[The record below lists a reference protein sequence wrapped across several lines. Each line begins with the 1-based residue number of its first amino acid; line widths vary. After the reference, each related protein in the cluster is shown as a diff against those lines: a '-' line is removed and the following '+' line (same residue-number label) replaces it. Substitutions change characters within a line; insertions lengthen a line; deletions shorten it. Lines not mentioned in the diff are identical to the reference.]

1 MKVKISILM
10 LCCSILFLMISCCPI
25 SPTIDTVIT
34 AHGNTDWHID
44 TAEEFLYGTD
54 MGGGTTAANHVPNS
68 WNRRHMHVGLT
79 NTNHFYYDA
88 DLTTPGDDTD
98 NTSGIDQAM
107 LFFYAGH
114 GNPTIWNTLGNN
126 GTQSNMRLG
135 DCPGGGL
142 LRYYWQCSCEVFAHG
157 PRTCAG
163 ATFHYAC
170 PGGFDGSA
178 DSYNMRNIYERWGP
192 ALDPDLRMAGGAST
206 SAYCHESQTNKIWNN
221 YNNNLFDVADSFI
234 DGLNWWG
241 VVPLCITLGGSD
253 VTLTPLYDATFTNLP
268 NTSGTSHYH
277 IQYLSSFASQPST
290 SGISSVSP
298 HITARFPIDS
308 LQVVDS
314 IPIGSLPIPEKL
326 PIYKLKKM
334 PRPESLKNVRFQEMK
349 DWLVSTDEIKDRGPR
364 VRINKFSG
372 AVYMVGD
379 RHKRVDRPYLKEDG
393 YLEKANG
400 FIKDQG
406 WTDRN
411 FKKPTVNRF
420 VFESVPV
427 YGKYEERKESQK
439 NVLITFKRQ
448 IPVDDVIVDIL
459 GEGGIIKLQLN
470 NDGSVF
476 NATKV
481 WRGIDRIK
489 ELAPVKPYEKAYE
502 EALEGIKYPEAY
514 KLDQWKWGYK
524 EAAGNVEQNELKIV
538 YQFAFVPIN
547 EEYLIEYP
555 PKFVEIQGQ

>member
-1 MKVKISILM
+1 MKVKISILI
-10 LCCSILFLMISCCPI
+10 LCCSILFLMISCCPQN
-25 SPTIDTVIT
+25 PDPDTVIT

-54 MGGGTTAANHVPNS
+54 MAGGATAANHVPNS
-68 WNRRHMHVGLT
+68 WDKRHMHVGLT
-79 NTNHFYYDA
+79 NTNHFYYDT
-88 DLTTPGDDTD
+88 DLATPGDDTD

-126 GTQSNMRLG
+126 GTQPNMRLG

-170 PGGFDGSA
+170 PGSFTGAA
-178 DSYNMRNIYERWGP
+178 DSYNMRNVYERWGP
-192 ALDPDLRMAGGAST
+192 VLDPDLRMAGGAST

-221 YNNNLFDVADSFI
+221 YNNNAFDVADSFI

-253 VTLTPLYDATFTNLP
+253 VTLTPLYDAAFTNLP
-268 NTSGTSHYH
+268 NSSGTSHYH
-277 IQYLSSFASQPST
+277 IQYLSSFGSQPST
-290 SGISSVSP
+290 SGISGISS
-298 HITARFPIDS
+298 
-308 LQVVDS
+308 Q
-314 IPIGSLPIPEKL
+314 IPEKL

-334 PRPESLKNVRFQEMK
+334 VRPERIK
-349 DWLVSTDEIKDRGPR
+349 DIKFRDSKEWLVSQEVIKDRGPK
-364 VRINKFSG
+364 VRIHKASG
-372 AVYMVGD
+372 SVYMMGD
-379 RHKRVDRPYLKEDG
+379 RHKNVKGPYLTEDG
-393 YLEKANG
+393 YLKHAYKY
-400 FIKDQG
+400 IKG
-406 WTDRN
+406 EGLTDRN
-411 FKKPTVNRF
+411 FKKPIVNRF

-427 YGKYEERKESQK
+427 SGTYKERKESQK
-439 NVLITFKRQ
+439 NVLVTFKRQ
-448 IPVDDVIVDIL
+448 IPVNDFIVDVL
-459 GEGGIIKLQLN
+459 GEGGVVKLQLN

-481 WRGIDRIK
+481 WREIDRIK
-489 ELAPVKPYEKAYE
+489 ESVPVKTYEEAYE
-502 EALEGIKYPEAY
+502 EALEGIKYPEVY

-524 EAAGNVEQNELKIV
+524 EAAGNVEQKELKIV
-538 YQFAFVPIN
+538 YQFAFVPID
-547 EEYLIEYP
+547 EEYLVEYP
-555 PKFVEIQGQ
+555 PKFVEIQGQE